1 MEERL
6 RITRRWTRCLW
17 SMEGRHGQED
27 LSGKG
32 SDRSGT
38 LFCFISE
45 VIYVYSFHVSEVIV
59 TDEYYLMN

>member
-1 MEERL
+1 
-6 RITRRWTRCLW
+6 
-17 SMEGRHGQED
+17 MEGRHGQED